1 MLEGYENFDAFSD
14 MEYMDS
20 CGTYLEA
27 YKLFPHLA
35 AQYPD
40 AVFILNTRD
49 KEAWVKSLLNW
60 SEPYTEAHMRH
71 FNVTSQAALTDCWLA
86 DWERHHR
93 RVMEFFLGS
102 SYRFFVWR
110 IESDPPGL
118 FTEQLP
124 ELSLNEKSLRA

>member
-1 MLEGYENFDAFSD
+1 
-14 MEYMDS
+14 MEP

-110 IESDPPGL
+110 IESIRPDS
-118 FTEQLP
+118 
-124 ELSLNEKSLRA
+124 SLNNFPNLA